1 MLENKAYRMTEKRKE
16 YIDRLLVNLKSLEE
30 SVLNIKSSDSLPFSF
45 FNDSFHKTQEVSQL
59 LHELERLQI
68 EEMKQQMERLVLFLS
83 EKERRNSAAQEGATS
98 GEQTASEGKQT
109 VSEGKNASAAPSA
122 DNSELSESVRTPSPT
137 TSFPTSGNRYA
148 KGIVL
153 PEYKNPRSSETGAAA
168 EKPQHA
174 SPQTEPE
181 SKPVAPSLNDR
192 MQAPPTV
199 PESKP
204 VAPSLNDRMQAPS
217 TVPESKPVVPTLN
230 DRVQAPPTV
239 LDLKRNISLNDRF
252 LFQREL
258 FHNDRE
264 EMNSMLARLNAFNNY
279 EDAESYLR
287 EQSGWNFDNPTVKDF
302 LRVIKKGFE

>member
-1 MLENKAYRMTEKRKE
+1 MTEKRKE

-83 EKERRNSAAQEGATS
+83 ETERRNSAAQEGATS
-98 GEQTASEGKQT
+98 GKQTASEGKQT
-109 VSEGKNASAAPSA
+109 ASEGENAAAPTA
-122 DNSELSESVRTPSPT
+122 DISELSESVRTPSQT

-168 EKPQHA
+168 EKLQHA

-181 SKPVAPSLNDR
+181 SKPVAPALNDR
-192 MQAPPTV
+192 MQATPTV

-204 VAPSLNDRMQAPS
+204 VAPSLNDRVQAPP
-217 TVPESKPVVPTLN
+217 TVPESKPVEPALN
-230 DRVQAPPTV
+230 DRVQAPPAV

-264 EMNSMLARLNAFNNY
+264 EMNSMMARLNAFNNY
-279 EDAESYLR
+279 EEAESYLR